1 MLFLWNEVFSAHYPY
16 FCVLIITMKKIFF
29 LFILSILLWSCAR
42 VGSPVGG
49 DKDTLAPKFLSS
61 NIDSSRI
68 NVPRNIKE
76 LRINFDEYINLK
88 DINKNLII
96 SPPIKKIKK
105 ILPTNLAT
113 KFLLI
118 QWEDTL
124 QENTTYN
131 FNFGNAIV
139 DLNEANAIPYYN
151 FAFSTG
157 PEIDNLYISGE
168 VTDALGDKKSNS
180 NAKES
185 NYVVGLYQVKDTMD
199 YRQKP
204 YYITKVD
211 PDSYFELNYLSP
223 GEYRILAFDDENQ
236 NSIFD
241 QGKEKVAFKKESVKL
256 EDKSISGLSL
266 KLFSSKGKSQYKEKK
281 DTPGG
286 LLYLYEGNP
295 EQVKLTSYNDKLQ
308 DYKVTHLPKSDSVFV
323 WFDAVKSNLGIDKNE
338 NLKFFSETPTKN
350 DTIKST
356 YRYNPK
362 QDVFTIS
369 RKGDTKIAVDDLFKI
384 SSNLAV
390 QKIDTEKWT
399 LVSDSIAQTFTAEI
413 AKDNPFQINFKGN
426 LEPGKKYQLDIPK
439 ATVHSY
445 YKVIEQSFRFNFETE
460 KPENMGS
467 LTLNL
472 VNIPEHQF
480 WVQLLDGNSDIVYSK
495 LTKNS
500 KVQFINLKPGDYRFR
515 ILVDNNDNGVWDAS
529 DFSTETLAED
539 VYLFRK
545 NKDINPMTKINIR
558 PMWEINETWD
568 LKLEIQN

>member
-1 MLFLWNEVFSAHYPY
+1 M
-16 FCVLIITMKKIFF
+16 
-29 LFILSILLWSCAR
+29 LWSCAR
-42 VGSPVGG
+42 VGAPVGG
-49 DKDTLAPKFLSS
+49 DKDTLAPKFMGS
-61 NIDSSRI
+61 NIDSLRI

-76 LRINFDEYINLK
+76 LRIDFDEYINLK

-105 ILPTNLAT
+105 ILPGSLAT

-139 DLNEANAIPYYN
+139 DLNEGNAIPYYN
-151 FAFSTG
+151 YAFSTG

-168 VTDALGDKKSNS
+168 VSDALGDKKTNS

-223 GEYRILAFDDENQ
+223 GKYRILAFDDENQ

-241 QGKEKVAFKKESVKL
+241 PGKEKVAFKKEVVEL
-256 EDKSISGLSL
+256 GNKSISGFNL

-281 DTPGG
+281 DIPGG

-295 EQVKLTSYNDKLQ
+295 DQVKLTSYTDKLQ
-308 DYKVTHLPKSDSVFV
+308 DYKVTHQPKSDSVYV

-356 YRYNPK
+356 YRYSPK
-362 QDVFTIS
+362 QDLFTIS
-369 RKGDTKIAVDDLFKI
+369 RKGDTKITVDNLFKI
-384 SSNLAV
+384 SANLPV
-390 QKIDTEKWT
+390 QKIDIDKWT
-399 LVSDSIAQTFTAEI
+399 FVSDSVAQGFTAEI
-413 AKDNPFQINFKGN
+413 AKDNPFQINFKGD
-426 LEPGKKYQLDIPK
+426 LKPGKKYQLDIPK
-439 ATVHSY
+439 ETVHSY
-445 YKVIEQSFRFNFETE
+445 YKDIEQSFRFNFETE
-460 KPENMGS
+460 KPENLGS
-467 LTLNL
+467 LTLTL

-480 WVQLLDGNSDIVYSK
+480 WVQLLDTNSDVAYSK
-495 LTKNS
+495 LTKEA
-500 KVQFINLKPGDYRFR
+500 KIQFINLKPGDYRFR
-515 ILVDNNDNGVWDAS
+515 ILVDNNDNGVWDSS
-529 DFSTETLAED
+529 DFATETLAED

-545 NKDINPMTKINIR
+545 NKDKNPMTKVNIR
-558 PMWEINETWD
+558 PMWEMNETWD
-568 LKLEIQN
+568 LKLDIQN